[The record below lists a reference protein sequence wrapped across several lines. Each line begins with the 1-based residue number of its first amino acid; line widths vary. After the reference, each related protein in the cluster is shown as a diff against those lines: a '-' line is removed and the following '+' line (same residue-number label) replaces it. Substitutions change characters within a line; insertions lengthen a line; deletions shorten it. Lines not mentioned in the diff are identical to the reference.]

1 LEVVIKQLHGNL
13 TGLKHSQLDSLERI
27 YRRRVSPDELISADL
42 ARSLIELSRE
52 TGRQLALL
60 ISRIGSIEYV
70 IIGDDRSIFIPELKQ
85 FPLGKK
91 VLRGLRLVHTH
102 LKGEPINSDDLTDL
116 SLLRLDV
123 IAALDASASQH
134 GPVFLQTA
142 HLVPATPHTPS
153 YKVNSPQ
160 QLGTRTEAFSIFV
173 QSLEAD
179 LLKSR
184 TVAKDVTAETEQAI
198 LISVTKTS
206 QDDAEDSMEELKE
219 LARTAGIFVLDSVIQ
234 RPRQFSPKYLMG
246 EGKLRDVIISALQS
260 GATMLVFDQE
270 LTPAQVRSISA
281 ITELKVIDR
290 SQLILDIFAR
300 RATTLDGKVQVE
312 LAQLKYL
319 LPRLVGKGVQMSRLM
334 GGIGGRGPGETKLE
348 LDRRRIRDR
357 IAKLERELTNLSD
370 NRYQRRQKRVKASL
384 PIVSIVGY
392 TNAGKSTLLN
402 ALTQSHVFT
411 ENLLFATL
419 DTSTRRL
426 RFPQDREVIITDT
439 VGFIR
444 SLPKSLLGAF
454 RSTLEELNDA
464 NLLIH
469 LVDCTNPRF
478 LDQIRQVESILSELH
493 LNDKER
499 ILVFNKCDKLAE
511 IKKSNPL
518 LFMKIKKNSHELNA
532 VEIAATDRKSL
543 MPLLD
548 QLSGRFWPTN

>member
-1 LEVVIKQLHGNL
+1 M
-13 TGLKHSQLDSLERI
+13 
-27 YRRRVSPDELISADL
+27 ISAEL
-42 ARSLIELSRE
+42 ARTLIELSRE
-52 TGRQLALL
+52 TGRQIALL
-60 ISRIGSIEYV
+60 ISRIGTIEYV
-70 IIGDDRSIFIPELKQ
+70 IIGDDRSIYIPELKQ

-102 LKGEPINSDDLTDL
+102 LKGEPINNDDLSDM
-116 SLLRLDV
+116 SLLRLDIIV
-123 IAALDASASQH
+123 ALNAATPLDA
-134 GPVFLQTA
+134 PIFLQTA
-142 HLVPATPHTPS
+142 HLASVTPNTPP
-153 YKVNSPQ
+153 YRVNPPQ
-160 QLGTRTEAFSIFV
+160 TLISLTETFSVFI

-179 LLKSR
+179 LLKTR
-184 TVAKDVTAETEQAI
+184 TEGRDVSPDSERAL
-198 LISVTKTS
+198 LISVTKATPEE
-206 QDDAEDSMEELKE
+206 ARDSMEELTE
-219 LARTAGIFVLDSVIQ
+219 LARTAGIVVLDCIIQ

-246 EGKLRDVIISALQS
+246 EGKLREVIISALQS

-270 LTPAQVRSISA
+270 LTPTQVRTISG

-319 LPRLVGKGVQMSRLM
+319 LPRLTGKGVQMSRLM

-357 IAKLERELTNLSD
+357 IAKLERELTKLSD
-370 NRYQRRQKRVKASL
+370 NRHQRRQKRVKASL
-384 PIVSIVGY
+384 PIISIVGY

-402 ALTQSHVFT
+402 SLTQSNVFT

-454 RSTLEELNDA
+454 RATLEELDDA

-478 LDQIRQVESILSELH
+478 LEQIKQVNSILAELD
-493 LNDKER
+493 LDKKEQL
-499 ILVFNKCDKLAE
+499 LVFNKCDKLPE
-511 IKKSNPL
+511 VKKSTPL
-518 LFMKIKKNSHELNA
+518 LFMKIKKSRHDLNA
-532 VEIAATDRKSL
+532 IEIAANDRKSL
-543 MPLLD
+543 QPLLQ
-548 QLSGRFWPTN
+548 QLSSRFWTD

>member
-1 LEVVIKQLHGNL
+1 MIKQLHGNL
-13 TGLKHSQLDSLERI
+13 TGLKHNQLDSLERI
-27 YRRRVSPDELISADL
+27 YRRRVSPDELISAEL
-42 ARSLIELSRE
+42 ARNLIELSRD
-52 TGRQLALL
+52 TGRQIALL
-60 ISRIGSIEYV
+60 ISRVGSIEYV
-70 IIGDDRSIFIPELKQ
+70 IIGDDRSIYIPELKQ
-85 FPLGKK
+85 FPLGNK

-102 LKGEPINSDDLTDL
+102 LKGEPINNDDLTDL
-116 SLLRLDV
+116 SLLRLDI
-123 IAALDASASQH
+123 IAAIDASVSQNM
-134 GPVFLQTA
+134 PVFIQTA
-142 HLVPATPHTPS
+142 YIVPSSPGSPGYKITPPS
-153 YKVNSPQ
+153 
-160 QLGTRTEAFSIFV
+160 QLSGSAEQLSTVI

-179 LLKSR
+179 LLKDR
-184 TVAKDVTAETEQAI
+184 IEAKDVQSVTERAI
-198 LISVTKTS
+198 LISVTRES
-206 QDDAEDSMEELKE
+206 QEDAIDSIEELKE
-219 LARTAGIFVLDSVIQ
+219 LSRTAGIFVLDSVIQ

-246 EGKLRDVIISALQS
+246 EGKLRDVVISALQS
-260 GATMLVFDQE
+260 GATMLIFDQE
-270 LTPAQVRSISA
+270 LTPAQIRSISA

-357 IAKLERELTNLSD
+357 IAKLERELVKLSD
-370 NRYQRRQKRVKASL
+370 NRFQRRQKRVKASL
-384 PIVSIVGY
+384 PIISIVGY

-402 ALTQSHVFT
+402 SLTQSHVLT

-464 NLLIH
+464 NLLLHI
-469 LVDCTNPRF
+469 VDCTNPRF
-478 LDQIRQVESILSELH
+478 LDQIKQVEDILAELN
-493 LNDKER
+493 LNSKER
-499 ILVFNKCDKLAE
+499 ILVFNKCDRLAE
-511 IKKSNPL
+511 LKRTNPIQY
-518 LFMKIKKNSHELNA
+518 MKIRKTCNDLNA
-532 VEIAATDRKSL
+532 VEIAANDRKTL
-543 MPLLD
+543 IPLLD
-548 QLSGRFWPTN
+548 QLSRRFWTE

>member
-1 LEVVIKQLHGNL
+1 MIKQLHGNL

>member
-1 LEVVIKQLHGNL
+1 MIKQLHGNL
-13 TGLKHSQLDSLERI
+13 TGLKHSQIDSLERV
-27 YRRRVSPDELISADL
+27 YRRRISPDDLISADL
-42 ARSLIELSRE
+42 ARSLIEMSRD
-52 TGRQLALL
+52 TGRQIALL

-91 VLRGLRLVHTH
+91 ILRGLRLVHTH
-102 LKGEPINSDDLTDL
+102 LKGEPINSDDLSDL
-116 SLLRLDV
+116 SLLRLDIV
-123 IAALDASASQH
+123 AAIDASAPPH
-134 GPVFLQTA
+134 APVSMQTA
-142 HLVPATPHTPS
+142 YLVPASPQTPP
-153 YKVNSPQ
+153 YKVNNPQ
-160 QLGTRTEAFSIFV
+160 QLSSLTDPFSAFINSI
-173 QSLEAD
+173 ETD
-179 LLKSR
+179 LLR
-184 TVAKDVTAETEQAI
+184 NRAEVRDVAIDSERAI
-198 LISVTKTS
+198 LVSVTKAT
-206 QDDAEDSMEELKE
+206 AEEAGDSIEELKE

-246 EGKLRDVIISALQS
+246 EGKLREVIISALQS

-270 LTPAQVRSISA
+270 LTPTQVRTISG

-300 RATTLDGKVQVE
+300 RATTRDGKVQVE

-357 IAKLERELTNLSD
+357 IAKLERELSELSD
-370 NRYQRRQKRVKASL
+370 NRYQRRQKRVKSTL
-384 PIVSIVGY
+384 PIISIVGY

-402 ALTQSHVFT
+402 SLTQSHVFT

-426 RFPQDREVIITDT
+426 RFPKDREVIITDT

-478 LDQIRQVESILSELH
+478 LEQIRQVETILAELG
-493 LNDKER
+493 LYGKER

-518 LFMKIKKNSHELNA
+518 LFMKIKKNSHDMKA

-543 MPLLD
+543 LPLLE
-548 QLSGRFWPTN
+548 QMRIRFWAD

>member
-1 LEVVIKQLHGNL
+1 VIKQLYGNL
-13 TGLKHSQLDSLERI
+13 TGLKHSQLDSLERL
-27 YRRRVSPDELISADL
+27 YRRRVSPDELVSGEL
-42 ARSLIELSRE
+42 ARTLVELSQD
-52 TGRQLALL
+52 TGRQIAIL
-60 ISRIGSIEYV
+60 ISRIGTVEYV
-70 IIGDDRSIFIPELKQ
+70 IVGDDRSIYIPELKN

-102 LKGEPINSDDLTDL
+102 LKGEPITTDDLTDL
-116 SLLRLDV
+116 SLLRLDMM
-123 IAALDASASQH
+123 AALDASSPSH
-134 GPVFLQTA
+134 LPIFLQTA
-142 HLVPATPHTPS
+142 YLTPATPHTPP
-153 YKVNSPQ
+153 YKVSSPQ
-160 QLGTRTEAFSIFV
+160 LLPGLTEPLSAFI
-173 QSLEAD
+173 QTLESE
-179 LLKSR
+179 LLNKR
-184 TVAKDVTAETEQAI
+184 VDVKDISQDNERAI
-198 LISVTKTS
+198 LISVSKATPEES
-206 QDDAEDSMEELKE
+206 RDSIDELKE
-219 LARTAGIFVLDSVIQ
+219 LARTAGIIVLDSVIQ
-234 RPRQFSPKYLMG
+234 RPRQFSPKFLMG

-270 LTPAQVRSISA
+270 LTPAQVRTISG

-319 LPRLVGKGVQMSRLM
+319 LPRLTGRGVQMSRLM

-357 IAKLERELTNLSD
+357 IAKLERELTKLSD
-370 NRYQRRQKRVKASL
+370 NRYQRRQKRVKAAL
-384 PIVSIVGY
+384 PIISIIGY

-402 ALTQSHVFT
+402 SLTQSHVFT

-454 RSTLEELNDA
+454 RATLEELQDA
-464 NLLIH
+464 NLLLH

-478 LDQIRQVESILSELH
+478 LEQISQVNTILTELG
-493 LNDKER
+493 LDTKEQ
-499 ILVFNKCDKLAE
+499 ILVFNKCDRLAE
-511 IKKSNPL
+511 IKATNPL
-518 LFMKIKKNSHELNA
+518 HFMKIRKSCHDLHA
-532 VEIAATDRKSL
+532 IEIAANARKTL
-543 MPLLD
+543 QPLIEE
-548 QLSGRFWPTN
+548 LSRRFWKE

>member
-1 LEVVIKQLHGNL
+1 MIKQLHGNL
-13 TGLKHSQLDSLERI
+13 TGLKHNQLDSLERI
-27 YRRRVSPDELISADL
+27 YRRRVSPDELISAEL
-42 ARSLIELSRE
+42 ARNLIELSRD
-52 TGRQLALL
+52 TGRQIALL
-60 ISRIGSIEYV
+60 ISRVGSIEYV
-70 IIGDDRSIFIPELKQ
+70 IVGDDRSIYIPELKQ
-85 FPLGKK
+85 FPLGNK

-116 SLLRLDV
+116 SLLRLDI
-123 IAALDASASQH
+123 IAAIDASVSQNM
-134 GPVFLQTA
+134 PVFIQTA
-142 HLVPATPHTPS
+142 YIIPSSPGSPGYKITPPS
-153 YKVNSPQ
+153 
-160 QLGTRTEAFSIFV
+160 QLSGSAEQLSTVI

-179 LLKSR
+179 LLKNR
-184 TVAKDVTAETEQAI
+184 IEAKDVQSVTERAI
-198 LISVTKTS
+198 LISVTRES
-206 QDDAEDSMEELKE
+206 QEDAIDSIEELKE
-219 LARTAGIFVLDSVIQ
+219 LSRTAGIFVLDSVIQ

-246 EGKLRDVIISALQS
+246 EGKLRDVVISALQS
-260 GATMLVFDQE
+260 GATMLIFDQE
-270 LTPAQVRSISA
+270 LTPAQIRSISA

-357 IAKLERELTNLSD
+357 IAKLERELVKLSD
-370 NRYQRRQKRVKASL
+370 NRFQRRQKRVKASL
-384 PIVSIVGY
+384 PIISIVGY

-402 ALTQSHVFT
+402 SLTQSHVFT

-464 NLLIH
+464 NLLLHI
-469 LVDCTNPRF
+469 VDCTNPRF
-478 LDQIRQVESILSELH
+478 HDQIKQVEDILAELN
-493 LNDKER
+493 LDSKER

-511 IKKSNPL
+511 LKRANPIQY
-518 LFMKIKKNSHELNA
+518 MKIRKTSNDLNA
-532 VEIAATDRKSL
+532 VEIAANDRKTL
-543 MPLLD
+543 LPLLD
-548 QLSGRFWPTN
+548 QLSRRFWTE

>member
-1 LEVVIKQLHGNL
+1 VIKQLHGNL